1 MRSKLMPEVVSI
13 IWNTGLSCHIGDYN
27 KLREELLADP
37 KLHGGKTLARRTAG
51 KVHLHALSRT
61 RREETP

>member
-1 MRSKLMPEVVSI
+1 MQSKPMSEVASI
-13 IWNTGLSCHIGDYN
+13 IWGTGLSRCISDQN

-37 KLHGGKTLARRTAG
+37 KLQGGKTLARPNPG
-51 KVHLHALSRT
+51 KVQLHTLSRT